1 MWRTLLNFGDDP
13 IDKGWWRRGKSA
25 GEKHMSSSSVRLLC
39 PNLKCRTILSVPA
52 SARGKTVRC
61 RSCSMR
67 VQVPAGNNKPNAPKP
82 ASDSTAN
89 AGGKP

>member
-1 MWRTLLNFGDDP
+1 MSN
-13 IDKGWWRRGKSA
+13 SA
-25 GEKHMSSSSVRLLC
+25 VRLLC

-67 VQVPAGNNKPNAPKP
+67 IQVPKGATARKPPVV
-82 ASDSTAN
+82 SDDGDQAAAQTV
-89 AGGKP
+89 